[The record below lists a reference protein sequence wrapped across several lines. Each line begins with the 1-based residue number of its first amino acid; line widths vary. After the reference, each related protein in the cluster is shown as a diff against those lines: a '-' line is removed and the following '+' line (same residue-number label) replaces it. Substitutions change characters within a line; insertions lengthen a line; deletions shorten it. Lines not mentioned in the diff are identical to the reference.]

1 MKIKKLFASV
11 LGAAF
16 AMSFCFGAV
25 SAQAAEKEY
34 KGSEL
39 VALPAEQQMGE
50 IAFATEGDAVNVTI
64 PSQWNQAVFEIP
76 AEVLA
81 AGLES
86 ATFNLEGAD
95 NCTLKFIGH
104 RGEALIGIIASYNTP
119 GKLVV
124 DAANLDPWGGDPVA
138 TADEIGLIEYIDLM
152 NGSTDP
158 ITVKIN
164 SVVFTTTN
172 EIASAE
178 APAEETPTEA
188 PAEETPTEA
197 PAEDTTT
204 TLPNT
209 GLVSGAAF
217 LVAGAVMMLGGAV
230 VAKKKED

>member
-1 MKIKKLFASV
+1 MKIKKLFASI

-25 SAQAAEKEY
+25 SAQAAQKEY

-39 VALPAEQQMGE
+39 VVAPADQQMGE
-50 IAFATEGDAVNVTI
+50 VTFATDGDAVDVTI
-64 PSQWNQAVFEIP
+64 PAQWNQALFEIP

-86 ATFNLEGAD
+86 ATFTIEGAE

-104 RGEALIGIIASYNTP
+104 RGDTLIGIIASYNTP
-119 GKLVV
+119 NSLIV
-124 DAANLDPWGGDPVA
+124 DAANIDPWGGDPVA
-138 TADEIGLIEYIDLM
+138 TEDEIGLIEYIDIM

-158 ITVKIN
+158 VNVKLK

-178 APAEETPTEA
+178 APAETPTETPTDDA
-188 PAEETPTEA
+188 PAKE
-197 PAEDTTT
+197 
-204 TLPNT
+204 LPKT
-209 GLVSGAAF
+209 GLVSGLAFFGVGAA
-217 LVAGAVMMLGGAV
+217 MMLGGAV
-230 VAKKKED
+230 VAKKEDK